1 MIIIKSKKEIEIM
14 SAAGKIVSGA
24 HEAVRE
30 AIRPGITTAE
40 LDRIAREYIE
50 GQGAYPSFK
59 GYQGFPGSICA
70 SVNDQVIHGI
80 PGNVTL
86 KDGDIISVD
95 IGAMYNGYHGDA
107 ARTHPVGDVS
117 PEALDLIEVT
127 KDSFYEGIKYARSGY
142 RLSDISHAIQVFVE
156 QRGYSIVRAYVGH
169 GIGQDMHEDPQ
180 IPNFG
185 PPGKGPRLRKGMT
198 LAIEPMVNQGT
209 HEIVTLDD
217 NWTVITKD
225 GKLSAHY
232 ENTIAIMEDGP
243 IILTLEG

>member
-1 MIIIKSKKEIEIM
+1 MIIIKSKKEIDIM
-14 SAAGKIVSGA
+14 SEAGKIVAGA

-30 AIRPGITTAE
+30 AIKPGITTAE
-40 LDRIAREYIE
+40 LDRIAEEYIE
-50 GQGAYPSFK
+50 KQGAYPSFK
-59 GYQGFPGSICA
+59 GYYGFPASICV
-70 SVNDQVIHGI
+70 SVNETIIHGI
-80 PGNVTL
+80 PGNLTL
-86 KDGDIISVD
+86 NDGDIVSID
-95 IGAMYNGYHGDA
+95 IGAIYNGYHGDA

-117 PEALDLIEVT
+117 PEALNLIEVT
-127 KDSFYEGIKYARSGY
+127 RDSFYEGIKYAREGY
-142 RLSDISHAIQVFVE
+142 RLSDISHAIQTFVE
-156 QRGYSIVRAYVGH
+156 NRGYSVVRAYVGH

-180 IPNFG
+180 IPNYG
-185 PPGKGPRLRKGMT
+185 PPGKGPRLRTGMT

-217 NWTVITKD
+217 NWTVNTKD